1 MLHREE
7 TVALKFED
15 LVKPE
20 TLITSFIL
28 TAAWRF
34 AFPVLGTALRPAA
47 KTVIKGGLAVA
58 DWASAV
64 AAETRERVEDLA
76 AEVRDEANA
85 RREGAQSAPQQ
96 KRAESKAPQAHES

>member
-1 MLHREE
+1 V
-7 TVALKFED
+7 VALKFED

-47 KTVIKGGLAVA
+47 KAVIKGGLAMA
-58 DWASAV
+58 DWASAA

-76 AEVRDEANA
+76 AEVREQANA
-85 RREGAQSAPQQ
+85 RREAQSAAQP
-96 KRAESKAPQAHES
+96 KKAAESKSPHTPED